1 MLSQINYLIRSQK
14 DGKYL
19 VARIEEEDSTKTT
32 NYLLV
37 FKEDYEALSYI
48 NTHGKTMS
56 DRLNVESTSATALK
70 SILQRWGYQGVGYV
84 EDPLIPQIRFMTVN
98 NWTS

>member
-19 VARIEEEDSTKTT
+19 VAKIEEEDSNKTT
-32 NYLLV
+32 SYLLV

-48 NTHGKTMS
+48 NTHGQAMS
-56 DRLNVESTSATALK
+56 DRLTVESTSANALK
-70 SILQRWGYQGVGYV
+70 SILQRWGYQGIGYV
-84 EDPLIPQIRFMTVN
+84 QDPLIPEIQFMIVA
-98 NWTS
+98 

>member
-19 VARIEEEDSTKTT
+19 VARIEAENSPKTVS
-32 NYLLV
+32 YLLV
-37 FKEDYEALSYI
+37 FRADHEALTYI
-48 NTHGKTMS
+48 NTHGRAMS
-56 DRLNVESTSATALK
+56 DRLNIESISPNQLK

-84 EDPLIPQIRFMTVN
+84 EDPLIPEIKFMILA
-98 NWTS
+98 

>member
-19 VARIEEEDSTKTT
+19 VARIEDEDSNKMTS
-32 NYLLV
+32 YLLV

-48 NTHGKTMS
+48 NTHGKSMS
-56 DRLNVESTSATALK
+56 SELNVESTSATALK
-70 SILQRWGYQGVGYV
+70 GILQRWGYQGIGYV
-84 EDPLIPQIRFMTVN
+84 EDPLIPQIKFMILT
-98 NWTS
+98 